1 MGRFE
6 KIPINISFLDCEQG
20 VLRLVFML
28 QLARE
33 HVCVCEYIT
42 YLYDMP
48 DHNDADGFF
57 IKSSCF
63 CIMCMCKDIR
73 LIIIVPLWFHPLAF

>member
-6 KIPINISFLDCEQG
+6 KIPINISFSDCEQG

-28 QLARE
+28 QLACE
-33 HVCVCEYIT
+33 HVCVREYIT

-63 CIMCMCKDIR
+63 CIMCMCEDIG
-73 LIIIVPLWFHPLAF
+73 LIIIVPPWFHPLAF